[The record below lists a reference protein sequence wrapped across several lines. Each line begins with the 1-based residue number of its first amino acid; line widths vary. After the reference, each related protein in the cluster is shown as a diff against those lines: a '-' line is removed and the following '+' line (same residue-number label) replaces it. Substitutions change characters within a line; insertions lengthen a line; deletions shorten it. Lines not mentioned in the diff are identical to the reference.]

1 MQLRTKWGALV
12 LVILLLGSLGTT
24 GLVVAQSNSSAPVA
38 QTSASLP
45 AALQKEPLNPAF
57 VQYQQNKSAGKVA
70 TQTVDGLGLGWVPP
84 PYELSKLPTA
94 TSLAQAQAYPA
105 TYDLRTMNKV
115 SPVENQGSCGSCW
128 TFATFGSLES
138 YLLPGLTTQYSENN
152 LKNFADFDY
161 TCCVGGDS
169 AMSTAYLAR
178 WGTTMTDA
186 TGSTIHGGP
195 VTSASDPYSDS
206 SCTSSATTSQAAMHV
221 QNVYFLPLKQ
231 SPTDNSAIKS
241 ALMTYGGVYTAF
253 YWAGASS
260 STTSY
265 WNQATAAYYD
275 GSATTA
281 NHAVTIVGWDD
292 NFSAKNFSTI
302 PSGNGAWICKNSW
315 GTSFGKSGYFYV
327 SYYDNNM
334 GYQENT
340 VFTAEPT
347 TNYTTNYQYD
357 PFGMEST
364 IGSGSSPTAYGAN
377 VFTANSTGTLKAVS
391 FWAPVQGTQYT
402 AQVYVSPTSS
412 SIPTSGTLMSTI
424 SGTVSYA
431 GYYTESL
438 SPTVNLTKGETFAVV
453 VKFTT
458 PGDDYP
464 LPVQQRESGYDD
476 NAPNAIAGQSFYSLD
491 GTTWNDLATAYGAGN
506 AYVANIHAFE
516 SSSSSTLTATAS
528 PTTVTVN
535 QNFTING
542 TLRNG
547 TTGIAN
553 ATITLQR
560 STNNATWS
568 NVTTNV
574 TDATGTYQF
583 SNNESA
589 AGTYYYRTAYDG
601 NATYTTATSNTVN
614 VNVTKIPTTLT
625 IAASNTTPVV
635 NQQVTFNATLSNGT
649 TPLSGENITIYHYL
663 NNVRYN
669 DTTNTTNTTGQITVT
684 TSFGSPGQRTYY
696 ATFAGDSSYQAKTSS
711 VVTINVITVTKLA
724 NALTIAAPAS
734 ALTKQNFTVNGTLS
748 ASAVGIGNATVTLQR
763 STNNAA
769 WSNVTTNVTDATGT
783 YQFSNNESAAGTYY
797 YRTAY
802 DGNATYTN
810 ATSSVVTVNV
820 TKAATALTLTAST
833 TTPAVNQSVTF
844 NATLTSSGAALPSE
858 SVTIYHYLNNVRY
871 NDTTNTTNTTGQI
884 TVTTSFGSP
893 GQRTYYATFAG
904 DSSYQATTST
914 VVTVNVTNVTKMQ
927 TTITLTASNST
938 PAVNQQVTFNATLSN
953 GTTPLSGENVTIYHY
968 LNNVRYNDTT
978 NTTNATGQIT
988 LTTSFGS
995 PGQRTYYATFAGD
1008 SSYQATTST
1017 VVTIIVH

>member
-1 MQLRTKWGALV
+1 MQLRTKWAALV

-24 GLVVAQSNSSAPVA
+24 GLVLAQNNSSAPVA

-45 AALQKEPLNPAF
+45 VALQKEPLNPAF

-94 TSLAQAQAYPA
+94 TSLAQAQQYPT
-105 TYDLRTMNKV
+105 TYDLRTLNKV
-115 SPVENQGSCGSCW
+115 SPVENQGQCGSCW

-138 YLLPGLTTQYSENN
+138 YLLPGVTTQYSENN
-152 LKNFADFDY
+152 LKNLADFDY
-161 TCCVGGDS
+161 TCCAGGDS

-178 WGTTMTDA
+178 WGTTQTDA

-206 SCTSSATTSQAAMHV
+206 SCTSSATTSQIAMHV

-231 SPTDNSAIKS
+231 SALDNNAIKS

-253 YWAGASS
+253 QWEGAAS

-275 GSATTA
+275 GSTTGA
-281 NHAVTIVGWDD
+281 NHAVTIVGWND
-292 NFSAKNFSTI
+292 NFSAKNFSAT
-302 PSGNGAWICKNSW
+302 PPGNGAWICKNSW
-315 GTSFGKSGYFYV
+315 GTQFGQSGYFYV
-327 SYYDNNM
+327 SYYDLNM
-334 GYQENT
+334 GYRENT

-347 TNYTTNYQYD
+347 TNYTANYQYD

-402 AQVYVSPTSS
+402 AQVYVNPTNSN
-412 SIPTSGTLMSTI
+412 IPTSGTLMSTI

-453 VKFTT
+453 IKFST

-464 LPVQQRESGYDD
+464 LPVQQRVSGYDS
-476 NAPNAIAGQSFYSLD
+476 NAPNAVAGQSFESLD
-491 GTTWNDLATAYGAGN
+491 GTTWSDLAVAYGATN
-506 AYVANIHAFE
+506 SYVANIHAFE
-516 SSSSSTLTATAS
+516 SQSSFSLTASAS
-528 PTTVTVN
+528 PTTVTIK

-542 TLRNG
+542 ALSTG
-547 TTGIAN
+547 TTGTAN

-560 STNNATWS
+560 STNNAAWT
-568 NVTTNV
+568 NVTTNL
-574 TDATGTYQF
+574 TNTTGGYQF

-601 NATYTTATSNTVN
+601 NATSNTVT
-614 VNVTKIPTTLT
+614 VNVTKMPTTLT
-625 IAASNTTPVV
+625 LAASTTTPTV
-635 NQQVTFNATLSNGT
+635 NQPVTFNATLSNAT
-649 TPLSGENITIYHYL
+649 TPLSGENVTIYHYL

-669 DTTNTTNTTGQITVT
+669 DTTNVTNSTGQITVT
-684 TSFGSPGQRTYY
+684 TNFGSPGTRTYY
-696 ATFAGDSSYQAKTSS
+696 ATFAGDSSYQASTSS
-711 VVTINVITVTKLA
+711 VVTVNVITVTKAA

-734 ALTKQNFTVNGTLS
+734 ALTKQNFTINGMLS
-748 ASAVGIGNATVTLQR
+748 ASAVGIGNATITLQR

-769 WSNVTTNVTDATGT
+769 WSNVTTNVTNPTGA
-783 YQFSNNESAAGTYY
+783 YQFSNNESAANLYY

-820 TKAATALTLTAST
+820 TKAANALTLTGST
-833 TTPAVNQSVTF
+833 TTPVVNQSVTF
-844 NATLTSSGAALPSE
+844 NATLTSSG
-858 SVTIYHYLNNVRY
+858 T
-871 NDTTNTTNTTGQI
+871 
-884 TVTTSFGSP
+884 
-893 GQRTYYATFAG
+893 
-904 DSSYQATTST
+904 
-914 VVTVNVTNVTKMQ
+914 
-927 TTITLTASNST
+927 
-938 PAVNQQVTFNATLSN
+938 
-953 GTTPLSGENVTIYHY
+953 
-968 LNNVRYNDTT
+968 
-978 NTTNATGQIT
+978 
-988 LTTSFGS
+988 
-995 PGQRTYYATFAGD
+995 
-1008 SSYQATTST
+1008 
-1017 VVTIIVH
+1017 